1 MIPMSG
7 ARKEYVEHPRY
18 GTAPRLTGL
27 DADMDSMEV
36 HLHYRLCAFTKP
48 LLEAFRRGGW
58 WIPQPRDD
66 GPRLIPGTAIAA
78 DLTRQSAATV
88 PVTHYYDEERRCLDC
103 RRWFLFFAEEQRFW
117 YEELRFPIEAD
128 CVRCHPCR
136 RVERERQRTKQE
148 YDDLMTLAEPTPD
161 EMARMAFARI
171 LLVEAGRFH
180 ARQLEHVRAFLRCH
194 PDHEQS
200 AALRSRMEQSV

>member
-36 HLHYRLCAFTKP
+36 HLHDRLCAFTKP

-58 WIPQPRDD
+58 GVPQPRDD

-136 RVERERQRTKQE
+136 RIGQEMQRTRQE
-148 YDDLMTLAEPTPD
+148 YDHLMTLAEPTPD

>member
-1 MIPMSG
+1 
-7 ARKEYVEHPRY
+7 
-18 GTAPRLTGL
+18 
-27 DADMDSMEV
+27 MDSMEV

-58 WIPQPRDD
+58 GIPQPRDD

-171 LLVEAGRFH
+171 LLVEAGSFH
-180 ARQLEHVRAFLRCH
+180 PRQLEHVRAFLRRH
-194 PDHEQS
+194 PDHEQA
-200 AALRSRMEQSV
+200 AALKSRMEQSA